1 MKIPSKPDLSNV
13 KNKFSGIYSIKSI
26 VSGIGKQIQE
36 ITMKLPPL
44 NILAASP
51 PSSKCFSLLASVF
64 GSRYFDPDHFFQ
76 FKENIV
82 CYREKNHPLCIYQ
95 AELLNDSHRE
105 LEGCLDLIHTCAQKA
120 ETALHLLIYYLGN
133 DAGEIK
139 DWEYRALLQLSSEQ
153 DIPLVVF
160 LDSQISVETLR
171 YTEKFL
177 KENCLAT
184 YILLNST
191 EDFCSKIQNLLPV
204 TETQNPWKTILPPS
218 SVQDTFIHL
227 ERLDYSLKQQRI
239 KTLISRAAAATA
251 AEAAV
256 SPIPDWMVMAPTE
269 AVMMAGINSYFEIT
283 VSQRIIKTLIPAV
296 LGTGAATIAGKTASD
311 ILGRIPILTPFGSMI
326 DAATAR
332 AITQLIG
339 NSYYQLLVALEK
351 NEISEDELGTK
362 KGIQKL
368 KQLIKKSES

>member
-64 GSRYFDPDHFFQ
+64 GSCYFDPDHFFQ

-191 EDFCSKIQNLLPV
+191 EDFCSTVHKSNSWRISFIPCSSTPKYTSSKAYIYLL
-204 TETQNPWKTILPPS
+204 S
-218 SVQDTFIHL
+218 SL
-227 ERLDYSLKQQRI
+227 L
-239 KTLISRAAAATA
+239 LI
-251 AEAAV
+251 V
-256 SPIPDWMVMAPTE
+256 
-269 AVMMAGINSYFEIT
+269 
-283 VSQRIIKTLIPAV
+283 K
-296 LGTGAATIAGKTASD
+296 
-311 ILGRIPILTPFGSMI
+311 RIPIIESG
-326 DAATAR
+326 D
-332 AITQLIG
+332 
-339 NSYYQLLVALEK
+339 LL
-351 NEISEDELGTK
+351 SW
-362 KGIQKL
+362 L
-368 KQLIKKSES
+368 KFS